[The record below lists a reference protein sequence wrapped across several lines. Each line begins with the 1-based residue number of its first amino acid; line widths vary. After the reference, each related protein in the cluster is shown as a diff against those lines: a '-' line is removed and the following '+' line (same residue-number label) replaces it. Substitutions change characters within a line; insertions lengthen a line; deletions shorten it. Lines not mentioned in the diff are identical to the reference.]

1 MTSPDSFFPPNSDQE
16 DDFTDFGGAHGYPL
30 GFPLQEYMD
39 AQWTQPLQRQHESHD
54 MGGAV
59 GEILSFNDDQTPS
72 TTEFEGTG
80 PANDYMYAPQPHAPQ
95 MYSPLAGGVPPN
107 VPFPQH
113 YFAQLPFH
121 EMGDTEY
128 LYQTSFDT
136 AMSGPAAQE
145 HSRNSPVGPPLSE
158 LQSHLTMIL
167 PPAPPTELTS
177 PMTSSLGSSPRYSP
191 MATSHIGGP
200 STLSALNTSGVTAH
214 SHSPATPLNRASQ
227 SPGFYGPDSMT
238 GTGSR
243 QSPISPSQKRPL
255 EFSADDSLHGRRVT
269 PRHAGA
275 TNVHSLPSA
284 AGTSTT
290 ALSIS
295 SSVPGRG
302 PTIPQQLYNVGTTNA
317 FHFTTGGGMPVVF
330 NVAEGAGIPLQQ
342 LLHRQAI
349 HLQAHDERILDM
361 SGDTISIRIEWPG
374 YPSFTKQIASKDW
387 KKTRSPNT
395 RERLAIKVA
404 EAVQSFFKKHANTPC
419 DPPNSGWRIGPNGI
433 RVEHLA
439 LVSLHRVSQGSW
451 QPKLC
456 LLRDDAQK

>member
-1 MTSPDSFFPPNSDQE
+1 MNNSFPSNADQE
-16 DDFTDFGGAHGYPL
+16 EDVFTNLGGAHGYPL
-30 GFPLQEYMD
+30 GYPPQPYMD
-39 AQWTQPLQRQHESHD
+39 DQWPQPLPQQHDSHD
-54 MGGAV
+54 MGGTV
-59 GEILSFNDDQTPS
+59 DGFLGFDDDQVPS

-80 PANDYMYAPQPHAPQ
+80 HANDYTYGPQPHAPQ
-95 MYSPLAGGVPPN
+95 MYSSLAGGVPPN

-113 YFAQLPFH
+113 YFNQLPFH
-121 EMGDTEY
+121 GMTDMDY
-128 LYQTSFDT
+128 LYPFNTT
-136 AMSGPAAQE
+136 MSGPAAQE
-145 HSRNSPVGPPLSE
+145 HSRNSSVGPPLSE
-158 LQSHLTMIL
+158 HQFHLTTTL

-177 PMTSSLGSSPRYSP
+177 PMTSSMGSSPRYSP
-191 MATSHIGGP
+191 MATSQISGP

-227 SPGFYGPDSMT
+227 SPGYYGPESMT

-243 QSPISPSQKRPL
+243 QSPISPTQKRPL
-255 EFSADDSLHGRRVT
+255 EYSADDSLHGRRVT
-269 PRHAGA
+269 PRHSSASD
-275 TNVHSLPSA
+275 VHSLPSA

-295 SSVPGRG
+295 SGVPGRG
-302 PTIPQQLYNVGTTNA
+302 PTIPQRLYNVGTTHA

-330 NVAEGAGIPLQQ
+330 NVADGTGIPLQQ

-349 HLQAHDERILDM
+349 HLQAHDDLILDM

-374 YPSFTKQIASKDW
+374 YPSYTKQIASKDW

-404 EAVQSFFKKHANTPC
+404 EAVKSFFKKHANTPC
-419 DPPNSGWRIGPNGI
+419 NAQHAEWRIGSNGI
-433 RVEHLA
+433 RVEHLV

-456 LLRDDAQK
+456 LLRDDAQN